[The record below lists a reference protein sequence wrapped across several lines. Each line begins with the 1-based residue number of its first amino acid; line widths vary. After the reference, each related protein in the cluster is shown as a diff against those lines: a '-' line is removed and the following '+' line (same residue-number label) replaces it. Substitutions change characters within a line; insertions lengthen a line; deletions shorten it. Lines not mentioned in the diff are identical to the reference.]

1 MKKISSALLLVII
14 LIFALVGCRKP
25 LQRITPPTGEDS
37 YLQYQHSKTVA
48 DARTIQNTVNN
59 ITGVEDAVVVIK
71 GDEVYV
77 GINDKNHTSMDQ
89 LKKKITE
96 AIEKETEYRKIYITA
111 EEDSVK
117 TLNDIRTEVL
127 RGVEVDQ
134 YRQELN
140 NIRDLMVL

>member
-1 MKKISSALLLVII
+1 MKKKSSALLLVII
-14 LIFALVGCRKP
+14 LIFPLVGCRRP

-48 DARTIQNTVNN
+48 DAKLIQALVNDV
-59 ITGVEDAVVVIK
+59 TGVEDGVVVIK

-77 GINDKNHTSMDQ
+77 GITDRNHNSMEQ
-89 LKKKITE
+89 LKRKITE
-96 AIEKETEYRKIYITA
+96 AIEKETEYRKIYITT
-111 EEDSVK
+111 EEDSVN
-117 TLNDIRTEVL
+117 TLKEIRAEVL